1 MDKKNKQEIYE
12 LIIAFIKSSSHQKKV
27 TIYSEVVNFLKWKFD
42 YMDWVGFYD
51 KDEEKDELYLS
62 IYVGDD
68 ACEIIPITKGVCGKC
83 YSENKTQIVD
93 DVHSLPYH
101 IACSSSTNSEI
112 VVPIRKDN
120 NVISVLDIDS
130 DSYRSFDEIDKKY
143 LEEIAELLG
152 GY

>member
-1 MDKKNKQEIYE
+1 MDKKNKQETYE

-51 KDEEKDELYLS
+51 KDEGKDELYLS

-112 VVPIRKDN
+112 VVPIR
-120 NVISVLDIDS
+120 
-130 DSYRSFDEIDKKY
+130 
-143 LEEIAELLG
+143 
-152 GY
+152 